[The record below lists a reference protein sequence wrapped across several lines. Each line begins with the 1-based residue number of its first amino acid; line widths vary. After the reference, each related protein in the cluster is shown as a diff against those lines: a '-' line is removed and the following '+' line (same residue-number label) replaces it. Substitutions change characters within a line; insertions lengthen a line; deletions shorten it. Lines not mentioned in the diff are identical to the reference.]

1 MQIRNAYFS
10 KDDFEKES
18 LAFAHVFFHM
28 YIRMAMFALSVPNIQ
43 LRRYILLMFR
53 PFWRCLIF

>member
-18 LAFAHVFFHM
+18 LAFTHVFFHM
-28 YIRMAMFALSVPNIQ
+28 YIRMAMFALHTVNVQ
-43 LRRYILLMFR
+43 ATVLDF
-53 PFWRCLIF
+53 